1 MREQPLAD
9 LDACVFVRS
18 YGKFLLPF
26 LRAYKLVWDAV
37 SFKGTEYPPEPLA
50 EVKHAHNALSGHC
63 RHALHATAHI
73 CTVFLHDGAYGESVI
88 SLVKRDDVH
97 VLVVDDISEG
107 TGLAGVY
114 MPI

>member
-18 YGKFLLPF
+18 YGKFLFPF
-26 LRAYKLVWDAV
+26 LGSYKLVWDTV
-37 SFKGTEYPPEPLA
+37 SFKSTEYPPEPLA
-50 EVKHAHNALSGHC
+50 EVKHARNALPGHC
-63 RHALHATAHI
+63 RHALHTATYI
-73 CTVFLHDGAYGESVI
+73 CAIFLHDGANGESVI
-88 SLVKRDDVH
+88 YLVKRDDVNI
-97 VLVVDDISEG
+97 LVVDDISEG